1 MGIVQILGIGIIAAI
16 FSIIIK
22 QEKPEFAVL
31 VSIATGIIIFF
42 VIADKIPYVIDTFN
56 NIISKTQVN
65 MVFISTLIKI
75 IGIAYITEFRF
86 PDMQGYGGRQYSLK
100 DRVGGKSYY
109 NGSGLT
115 NPNSSY

>member
-75 IGIAYITEFRF
+75 IGIAYNRVRF
-86 PDMQGYGGRQYSLK
+86 PDMQGYGE
-100 DRVGGKSYY
+100 
-109 NGSGLT
+109 GSIA
-115 NPNSSY
+115 SKR